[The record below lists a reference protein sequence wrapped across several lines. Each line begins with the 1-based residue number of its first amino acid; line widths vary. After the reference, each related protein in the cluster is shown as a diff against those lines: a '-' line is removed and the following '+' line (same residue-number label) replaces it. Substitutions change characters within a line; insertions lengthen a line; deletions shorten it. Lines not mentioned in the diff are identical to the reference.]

1 MYYCFKGWDPFL
13 CVRISDNLRRW
24 RNLIHPRRFHPNDIY
39 RLYIIFRLYIFSYI
53 IWQKQ
58 LFLCL
63 IKTHYCS
70 SIQRV
75 NSKLS
80 NILLHVIERSHS
92 WYHFSTKMH
101 RFKTRTKWYTR
112 NVGASLSSAKRH
124 HFSPLHRIFLFA
136 ATRNVGPSLA
146 SFIALLLSEFLR
158 LIKSPDSLWER

>member
-1 MYYCFKGWDPFL
+1 MTKLDTSKKIPSQWYL
-13 CVRISDNLRRW
+13 SI
-24 RNLIHPRRFHPNDIY
+24 IY
-39 RLYIIFRLYIFSYI
+39 HFQIVYIFIYYLT
-53 IWQKQ
+53 KQ

-101 RFKTRTKWYTR
+101 RFKTRTKWYIR

-136 ATRNVGPSLA
+136 QCRSEPCIIYRSA
-146 SFIALLLSEFLR
+146 SERISNKIAR
-158 LIKSPDSLWER
+158 LPVRKVKIHYIY